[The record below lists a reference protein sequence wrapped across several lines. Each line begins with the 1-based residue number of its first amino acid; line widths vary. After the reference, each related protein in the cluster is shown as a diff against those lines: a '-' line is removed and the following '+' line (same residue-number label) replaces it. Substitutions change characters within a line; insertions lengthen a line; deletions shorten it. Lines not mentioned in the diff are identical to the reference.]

1 MGTTLLGA
9 REKVLEIDDCALAN
23 NPEFLLHHS
32 SQIFQLSHDLLLY
45 QYFFRLYSFRY
56 RLKAGDV
63 KSYVRSKKR
72 LTCIARA

>member
-45 QYFFRLYSFRY
+45 QYFFRL
-56 RLKAGDV
+56 
-63 KSYVRSKKR
+63 
-72 LTCIARA
+72 